1 MSTRQRR
8 CLAIGVWAAAVA
20 VLTCVSATGT
30 EQAPWSIAVYGSWDN
45 MQFGLFPSD
54 LWGVSRKLL
63 GRLGRHAPPEI
74 PLVLLYD
81 GLTPGDS
88 ELIDL
93 RTNKALDD
101 TAFVIDP
108 ATREVNYGDWH
119 TLTHFL
125 IWMHRTFPSRHFL
138 LGFGHHYGWE
148 GFNTDE
154 SSPGARSMDILTM
167 PEYRRAMTEAR
178 KAGVHVDVQWFEACA
193 CTMIETLYEYAPFST
208 FVVGNEDTVD
218 FFDMA
223 IRFPRVLD
231 GLRDYLDMSPEEA
244 AELLVYTYPLYT
256 PSYLIN
262 QLIPFEFILNP
273 RSPSTRG
280 ELGLRRWSPTQFAV
294 DCRRIPDVAHAVD
307 ELAACLLREIPRHRA
322 AVLKAQRKAQKY
334 TLMPWYVD
342 LYDWAERLEKIS
354 IDPALREHCQAVISA
369 VTQAIRA
376 SKKHKSDRRRHG
388 ILILLPASSQRWRTE
403 QINEFDPSTSY
414 YDLNFARDTHWD
426 EFLDELFGQ

>member
-1 MSTRQRR
+1 MKRR
-8 CLAIGVWAAAVA
+8 CLAIGAWAVA
-20 VLTCVSATGT
+20 VVALTYAWATGK
-30 EQAPWSIAVYGSWDN
+30 EQAPWNIAVYGSWDN
-45 MQFGLFPSD
+45 VQFGLFPSD
-54 LWGVSRKLL
+54 LWGASRKLL
-63 GRLGRHAPPEI
+63 SRLGHHAPPEI

-93 RTNKALDD
+93 RTNKPLDD
-101 TAFVIDP
+101 AAFVINP

-119 TLTHFL
+119 TLMRFL
-125 IWMHRTFPSRHFL
+125 IWMHRTFPSRHLL

-154 SSPGARSMDILTM
+154 SSPGNRNMDILTM

-178 KAGVHVDVQWFEACA
+178 AAGVHVDVQWFEACA
-193 CTMIETLYEYAPFST
+193 CTMIETLYEYAPFSA

-223 IRFPRVLD
+223 IRFPRALD
-231 GLRDYLDMSPEEA
+231 GLRDYPDMSPEEA

-256 PSYLIN
+256 VGYLIN
-262 QLIPFEFILNP
+262 QFIPFAYILNP

-280 ELGLRRWSPTQFAV
+280 ELGLRWWSPTQFAV

-322 AVLKAQRKAQKY
+322 HVLQAQRKAQKY

-354 IDPALREHCQAVISA
+354 IDPVLKEHCRAVKSA
-369 VTQAIRA
+369 VTQAVRA
-376 SKKHKSDRRRHG
+376 SKKRRGDRRRHG

-403 QINEFDPSTSY
+403 QINEFDLSTSY
-414 YDLNFARDTHWD
+414 YDLNFARDTRWD
-426 EFLDELFGQ
+426 ELLDELFGQ